1 MAQTILVAED
11 QQTIRSLIE
20 YKLRNSG
27 YTVVSVAD
35 GAAALKKA
43 VELKPDLVLLDVMM
57 PLMTGFEVLAAL
69 KQNEET
75 KRIPVLLVTAQSK
88 EDEVLKGLELGAD
101 DYVTKPFNPREL
113 IYRVKA
119 ILKRTQ
125 NREADSSAVISFD
138 GGALI
143 IDERRYEI
151 KKRGLP
157 VNLTSTE
164 FKVFLTL
171 ASAPHKVFTRETL
184 IENAFG
190 HQFEGYDRSID
201 VHIKNIRRKL
211 EDDPRNPTFILTVYK
226 VGYKFIGERDA

>member
-27 YTVVSVAD
+27 YTVVSVED

-101 DYVTKPFNPREL
+101 DYVTKPFSPNEL
-113 IYRVKA
+113 AARVKTV
-119 ILKRTQ
+119 LLRTKQ
-125 NREADSSAVISFD
+125 T
-138 GGALI
+138 
-143 IDERRYEI
+143 
-151 KKRGLP
+151 RG
-157 VNLTSTE
+157 
-164 FKVFLTL
+164 
-171 ASAPHKVFTRETL
+171 
-184 IENAFG
+184 
-190 HQFEGYDRSID
+190 
-201 VHIKNIRRKL
+201 
-211 EDDPRNPTFILTVYK
+211 
-226 VGYKFIGERDA
+226 